1 MSSDRPEDGS
11 SGSRAGREAQILELL
26 DTTTELIC
34 STGPDGR
41 MNYVNSAWCQV
52 MGYTADEAIGQSPIA
67 FVAPE
72 DRARAY
78 DVIQRLIRG
87 EAIAEFEAQGLK
99 KDGSRVVF
107 RGNAR
112 ATIVDGICVATRAV
126 YRDVTTER
134 IDQEMRAR
142 LVGTLEASPDFVA
155 IATAEGRFVY
165 MNRAGRHLVGIAED
179 ADLAT
184 VSGPS
189 LRSPEQ
195 WALIAGEAIPAARR
209 DGVWVGET
217 VIIGAHGQH
226 IPVSQVIV
234 AHSPLRHGE
243 PIYFSTVLRDLSDR
257 SRAEAALRE
266 SEARFRAAIDGSLD
280 SFTALRS
287 VHDEDGQTID
297 FEIIDANPRAGELV
311 GMPHHDLIGQH
322 LCELFP
328 VTRTGGFFDSYRC
341 VVETRRVH
349 EEEIRTTDPRLDG
362 KWLQIQVVPLGDG
375 VAVTTRDITE
385 KKRLE
390 DQVRALAAR
399 DDLTG
404 VYNRRGFMDM
414 AEQSLHLAV
423 REALPCV
430 LLYGDLDDFKQVN
443 DVYGHAVGDS
453 ALRDAGGILR
463 ETLRESDVIGRI
475 GGDEFTVFA
484 INTPP
489 AEAEMLV
496 ARIKAALMHNRTA
509 GRRHHLSISIGT
521 AAFDPA
527 ALVTLGDLLQTADN
541 ALYVAKR
548 VRSSSMAVSAAKSSA
563 VRD

>member
-1 MSSDRPEDGS
+1 MDKSKDGS
-11 SGSRAGREAQILELL
+11 GGNRADREAQTLELLELL

-34 STGPDGR
+34 STGRDGR
-41 MNYVNSAWCQV
+41 MKYVNAAWCQV

-72 DRARAY
+72 DRVRAY
-78 DVIQRLIRG
+78 DAIERLMRG
-87 EAIAEFEAQGLK
+87 EAISEFEAQGLK
-99 KDGSRVVF
+99 KDGSRAVF

-112 ATIVDGICVATRAV
+112 PTMVDGVCVATRAV
-126 YRDVTTER
+126 YRDVSAER
-134 IDQEMRAR
+134 ADQEMRAR

-155 IATAEGRFVY
+155 IATAEGQFVY

-179 ADLAT
+179 ADLTT

-195 WALIAGEAIPAARR
+195 WARIAGEAMPAARR

-217 VIIGAHGQH
+217 VIIGAHGRH

-234 AHSPLRHGE
+234 AHAPLGPDE

-257 SRAEAALRE
+257 SKAAAALRE

-280 SFTALRS
+280 AFMALQS
-287 VHDEDGQTID
+287 IHGGDGQTVD
-297 FEIIDANPRAGELV
+297 FEIIDTNPRAGEFV
-311 GMPHHDLIGQH
+311 GMAHEDLIGKC
-322 LCELFP
+322 LSELFP
-328 VTRTGGFFDSYRC
+328 TTRTRGFLDACRE
-341 VVETRRVH
+341 VVQTRQVH
-349 EEEIRTTDPRLDG
+349 EEETRTTDPRFAG
-362 KWLQIQVVPLGDG
+362 KWFQIQVVPLGDG
-375 VAVTTRDITE
+375 VAITTRDITE
-385 KKRLE
+385 RKRLE
-390 DQVRALAAR
+390 HQVRALAAR

-414 AEQSLHLAV
+414 AAQSLQLAL
-423 REALPCV
+423 REGFPCV

-463 ETLRESDVIGRI
+463 ETLRETDIVGRI

-489 AEAEMLV
+489 DEAELLV
-496 ARIKAALMHNRTA
+496 ARIEAALKLHNRTA
-509 GRRHHLSISIGT
+509 GRRHHLSMTVGT
-521 AAFDPA
+521 ALLDPA
-527 ALVTLGDLLQTADN
+527 APASLDDLLQTADT

-548 VRSSSMAVSAAKSSA
+548 ARSSLMPVSSA
-563 VRD
+563 TSSAN